1 MSTEQTEEAHSTMGD
16 AKKHWEDL
24 RREARFLENE
34 IDTKLVSY
42 SKIGANSTLSAAADR
57 ESDTAPLLSSGRM
70 YESLSEEIDVLLK
83 RLTEV
88 NEKMGEFPPQ
98 NSSLATPALIHTLT
112 RHRDILQD
120 YTQEFRKTQNNLKSR
135 KEREELLQGVKK
147 EIDSSKTALN
157 RRLDLYMKERD
168 HLVSSERMVDEQ
180 IAIAIDTKEGLV
192 TQRAA
197 FKKIQSRMMDIT
209 SRFPTLNN
217 LIHKI
222 NMKKR
227 KDSII
232 IGCVIGICTFLLLY
246 YGFHN

>member
-1 MSTEQTEEAHSTMGD
+1 MRKWANFHH
-16 AKKHWEDL
+16 KIRHWQL
-24 RREARFLENE
+24 RPSF
-34 IDTKLVSY
+34 
-42 SKIGANSTLSAAADR
+42 
-57 ESDTAPLLSSGRM
+57 
-70 YESLSEEIDVLLK
+70 
-83 RLTEV
+83 
-88 NEKMGEFPPQ
+88 
-98 NSSLATPALIHTLT
+98 TLT

-147 EIDSSKTALN
+147 EIDKTALN
-157 RRLDLYMKERD
+157 RRLDFYMKERD

-246 YGFHN
+246 YGFHK

>member
-1 MSTEQTEEAHSTMGD
+1 M
-16 AKKHWEDL
+16 
-24 RREARFLENE
+24 
-34 IDTKLVSY
+34 
-42 SKIGANSTLSAAADR
+42 
-57 ESDTAPLLSSGRM
+57 
-70 YESLSEEIDVLLK
+70 
-83 RLTEV
+83 
-88 NEKMGEFPPQ
+88 
-98 NSSLATPALIHTLT
+98 ATPALVHTLQ

-157 RRLDLYMKERD
+157 RRVDLYMKERD

-180 IAIAIDTKEGLV
+180 ISIAMETKEGLV
-192 TQRAA
+192 TQRVA
-197 FKKIQSRMMDIT
+197 FKKIQSRMNDLT

-232 IGCVIGICTFLLLY
+232 IGLVIGVCTFLLVFY
-246 YGFHN
+246 QFS

>member
-1 MSTEQTEEAHSTMGD
+1 M
-16 AKKHWEDL
+16 
-24 RREARFLENE
+24 
-34 IDTKLVSY
+34 I
-42 SKIGANSTLSAAADR
+42 
-57 ESDTAPLLSSGRM
+57 M

-98 NSSLATPALIHTLT
+98 NSSFIHTLT

-168 HLVSSERMVDEQ
+168 HLVS
-180 IAIAIDTKEGLV
+180 
-192 TQRAA
+192 AA